1 MYQLLLINEQPEF
14 HSHVQTVLAERLED
28 DFTLLLATNV
38 EQARAS
44 LLSGKTYDAVLLDL
58 GLSRSNGFE
67 LMDEMFKACPGLAV
81 IVMSETGNEQTVVE
95 ALQRGAMSYLGK
107 STLQQTLAST
117 LRKVIDANR
126 QQRRICRV
134 RDGLSAVRM
143 DYELENDP
151 TLIRPLLDEVRET
164 LDRFNIGGGN
174 ASQLIVGIEEA
185 IANALYHGNLEIGS
199 ELKHTHF
206 AEFYRQAEQA
216 RKDPRLSRRSIR
228 LSIDASRDGAKITIA
243 DDGQGF
249 DPSAVPDPTL
259 PENLA
264 RAHGRGLLMMRT
276 FFDDVRFNKL
286 GNVVTLTVKNRQK
299 SIGERG
305 ASVEDAA

>member
-1 MYQLLLINEQPEF
+1 MHQLLLINEEPEF
-14 HSHVQTVLAERLED
+14 HAHVETVLAEQLEE
-28 DFTLLLATNV
+28 DFTLLIAANQ

-44 LLSGKTYDAVLLDL
+44 ILSGKTFDAVLFDL
-58 GLSRSNGFE
+58 GLTGSTGFE
-67 LMDEMFKACPGLAV
+67 LMDEMFAACPSLAV
-81 IVMSETGNEQTVVE
+81 IVISATGGDQTVVE

-107 STLQQTLAST
+107 AELSQSLPPT

-126 QQRRICRV
+126 QSRKIRRV
-134 RDGLSAVRM
+134 RDGLAAVRM

-151 TLIRPLLDEVRET
+151 ALIRPLLDEVRET
-164 LDRFNIGGGN
+164 LDRFKIGGGN
-174 ASQLIVGIEEA
+174 TSQLIVGIEEA

-199 ELKHTHF
+199 ELKHTNF
-206 AEFYRQAEQA
+206 AAFYKQAEEA
-216 RKDPRLSRRSIR
+216 RKDPRLIRRSVR
-228 LSIDASRDGAKITIA
+228 LSIDASHDGAKITIA

-249 DPSAVPDPTL
+249 DPESVPDPTL

-286 GNVVTLTVKNRQK
+286 GNVVTLTVKNRQQAV
-299 SIGERG
+299 GEAG
-305 ASVEDAA
+305 GSVEDAA

>member
-1 MYQLLLINEQPEF
+1 MHQLLLINEQPEF
-14 HSHVQTVLAERLED
+14 HGYVEAVLAEQLDED
-28 DFTLLLATNV
+28 FALLVATNA

-44 LLSGKTYDAVLLDL
+44 VLSGRVFDAVLLDL
-58 GLSRSNGFE
+58 GLSQSNGFE
-67 LMDEMFKACPGLAV
+67 LMDELLKACPSLAV
-81 IVMSETGNEQTVVE
+81 IVFSETGGEQTVVE

-107 STLQQTLAST
+107 STLEQGLHTT

-126 QQRRICRV
+126 QTQKICRV

-151 TLIRPLLDEVRET
+151 ALIRPLLDEVRET
-164 LDRFNIGGGN
+164 LDRFKIGGDN

-199 ELKHTHF
+199 ELKHTNF
-206 AEFYRQAEQA
+206 SAFYKQAEQA
-216 RKDPRLSRRSIR
+216 RSDPKYARRSVR
-228 LSIDASRDGAKITIA
+228 LSIDASHDGAKITIA

-249 DPSAVPDPTL
+249 NPEAVPDPTL

-286 GNVVTLTVKNRQK
+286 GNVVTLTVKNRQQAG
-299 SIGERG
+299 GESG
-305 ASVEDAA
+305 GDIEDAA